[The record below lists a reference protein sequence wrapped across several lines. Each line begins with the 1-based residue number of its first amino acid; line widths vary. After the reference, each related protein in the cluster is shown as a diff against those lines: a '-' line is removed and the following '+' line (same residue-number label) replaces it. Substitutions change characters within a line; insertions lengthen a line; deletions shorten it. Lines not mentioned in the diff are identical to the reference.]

1 MQCQIRDLDVYYET
15 YGEGRP
21 LLMIHGFG
29 PDHQLMTGCMEPIF
43 YQRSGWQRIY
53 FDLPGMGKTPGKSW
67 ITNSD
72 QMLAIVLEFMDHV
85 LPKQRVV
92 IVGESYG
99 GYLARG
105 MIHRRPAQIDGLLLL
120 CPLIETERA
129 KRVLPEPIV
138 LVRDAQLLTSLTP
151 TDRDEFE
158 AITIVQ
164 TAPVW
169 ERFQK
174 EIMSGL
180 QLADEPF
187 LTRLQAEGYAFSFA
201 VDSLP
206 VPFEKPTLVLLGRQ
220 DLSVGYHNAWNI
232 LENYPRASFVILDR
246 AGHNLQIEQAALF
259 YTLVNE
265 WLDRVE
271 EYLAQS

>member
-1 MQCQIRDLDVYYET
+1 MQCQIRDLDVYYEI

-29 PDHQLMTGCMEPIF
+29 PDHQLMTGCMEPVF
-43 YQRSGWQRIY
+43 HQRSGWRRIY

-72 QMLAIVLEFMDHV
+72 QMLAIVLEFMDRV
-85 LPKQRVV
+85 LPDQRVV
-92 IVGESYG
+92 IAGESYG

-105 MIHRRPAQIDGLLLL
+105 MIQRRPAQIDGLLLL

-129 KRVLPEPIV
+129 KRVLPEPIA
-138 LVRDAQLLTSLTP
+138 LVRDAQLLASLTP

-164 TAPVW
+164 TAQVW

-220 DLSVGYHNAWNI
+220 DLSVGYRNAWNI

-259 YTLVNE
+259 HTLVNE

-271 EYLAQS
+271 EDLTQS

>member
-1 MQCQIRDLDVYYET
+1 MQCQIRDIDVYYEI

-21 LLMIHGFG
+21 LLMVHGFG

-43 YQRSGWQRIY
+43 QLRAGWQRIY

-72 QMLAIVLEFMDHV
+72 QMLSIVLEFMDAV
-85 LPKQRVV
+85 LPNQHVV
-92 IVGESYG
+92 IAGESYG

-105 MIHRRPAQIDGLLLL
+105 IIRQRPAQVDGLFLL
-120 CPLIETERA
+120 CPLIEADRT
-129 KRVLPEPIV
+129 KRMLPAPVV
-138 LVRDAQLLTSLTP
+138 LVKDEQLLARLTP
-151 TDRDEFE
+151 ADREEFKT
-158 AITIVQ
+158 ITVVQ
-164 TAPVW
+164 TAAIW
-169 ERFQK
+169 ERFQM

-180 QLADEPF
+180 RLADEPF
-187 LTRLQAEGYAFSFA
+187 LTKLQAGGYAFSFA
-201 VDSLP
+201 VDALTA
-206 VPFEKPTLVLLGRQ
+206 PFEKPTLVLLGRQ
-220 DLSVGYHNAWNI
+220 DVSVGYRDAWNI

-259 YTLVNE
+259 HALVNE

>member
-1 MQCQIRDLDVYYET
+1 MQCQIRDIDVYYEI

-29 PDHQLMTGCMEPIF
+29 PDHQLMTGCMEPVF
-43 YQRSGWQRIY
+43 QGHPGWQRIY

-72 QMLAIVLEFMDHV
+72 QMLSIVLEFMDQMF
-85 LPKQRVV
+85 PNQRV
-92 IVGESYG
+92 IIAGESYG

-105 MIHRRPAQIDGLLLL
+105 IIKQRPMQVDGLFLL
-120 CPLIETERA
+120 CPLIEADRT
-129 KRVLPEPIV
+129 KRVLPAPVV
-138 LVRDAQLLTSLTP
+138 LVKDEQLLTRLTP
-151 TDRDEFE
+151 ADREEFE
-158 AITIVQ
+158 AITVVQ
-164 TAPVW
+164 TAAIW

-187 LTRLQAEGYAFSFA
+187 LARLQVEGYAFSFA
-201 VDSLP
+201 VDALP

-220 DLSVGYHNAWNI
+220 DISVGYRNAWNI

-259 YTLVNE
+259 HALVNE

-271 EYLAQS
+271 EYLA

>member
-1 MQCQIRDLDVYYET
+1 MQCQIRDLDVYYEI

-43 YQRSGWQRIY
+43 HQRSGWQRIY

-85 LPKQRVV
+85 LPNQHVV
-92 IVGESYG
+92 IAGESYG

-120 CPLIETERA
+120 CPLIEAEKT
-129 KRVLPEPIV
+129 KRVLPEPVV
-138 LVRDAQLLTSLTP
+138 LVKDAQLLAILTP
-151 TDRDEFE
+151 ADREEF
-158 AITIVQ
+158 ATVVQ
-164 TAPVW
+164 TAAIW

-187 LTRLQAEGYAFSFA
+187 LTKLQTGGYAFSFA
-201 VDSLP
+201 VDALP
-206 VPFEKPTLVLLGRQ
+206 APFEKPTLVLLGRQ
-220 DLSVGYHNAWNI
+220 DVSVGYRNAWDV

-259 YTLVNE
+259 HALVNE

-271 EYLAQS
+271 EYLA